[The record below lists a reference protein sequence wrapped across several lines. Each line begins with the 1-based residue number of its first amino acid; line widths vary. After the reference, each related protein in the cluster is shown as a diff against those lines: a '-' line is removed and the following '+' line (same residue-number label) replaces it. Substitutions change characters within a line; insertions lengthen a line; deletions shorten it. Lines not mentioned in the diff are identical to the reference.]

1 MCDMYGPLRPS
12 HQQLSREMV
21 GPSLLCFL
29 WYGIHQAHSY
39 SNYGGVSVKAEYSH
53 EVVSRC
59 IERYFQVM
67 MRILGSTAGASHH
80 LNLGCTLWAVYP
92 TTSVSFNRLLRS
104 VVCEST
110 DGAYRGQESCQ
121 VRRQVL
127 QRLLLPHLCL
137 QPNICLLRMLRLSI
151 VS

>member
-1 MCDMYGPLRPS
+1 MYGPLRPS

-21 GPSLLCFL
+21 GPFLLCFL
-29 WYGIHQAHSY
+29 WYGIHQVHSY
-39 SNYGGVSVKAEYSH
+39 SNYGGVSAKAEYSH

-59 IERYFQVM
+59 IECHFRVM
-67 MRILGSTAGASHH
+67 MRILGSTSGPSFHIYF
-80 LNLGCTLWAVYP
+80 GCTLWAIYP
-92 TTSVSFNRLLRS
+92 TTSVSFDRLLRS

-110 DGAYRGQESCQ
+110 DGAYRSQESCQ

-137 QPNICLLRMLRLSI
+137 QPNIRLLRMLRLSV

>member
-1 MCDMYGPLRPS
+1 MYGPLRAS
-12 HQQLSREMV
+12 HQQLSRKMV
-21 GPSLLCFL
+21 GPSLLWFL

-59 IERYFQVM
+59 IERYFRVM
-67 MRILGSTAGASHH
+67 IRILGSTAGPSHH

-92 TTSVSFNRLLRS
+92 TTSVSFNRFLRS
-104 VVCEST
+104 VVCESA

-121 VRRQVL
+121 VR
-127 QRLLLPHLCL
+127 
-137 QPNICLLRMLRLSI
+137 
-151 VS
+151 